1 MMADAD
7 NGKEIVYKGRLPKK
21 KKRILGALP
30 LTPRPPPPLD
40 KLGALILVLFF
51 LFFISY
57 LGSRGFETHLI

>member
-1 MMADAD
+1 M
-7 NGKEIVYKGRLPKK
+7 GGGVETTGRLPKK
-21 KKRILGALP
+21 IKLGALH